1 MTAHRVVFEDVLI
14 IDGSG
19 NEPYPGVV
27 EIAGDRIVRVE
38 AVCAGSRDRADDAS
52 TPRRAIAPGFIDV
65 HSHADLS
72 PLTLGTPHPDISKI
86 SQGITTEVVG
96 NCGSSTA
103 PAPSGIRSTS
113 QMLAAS
119 LFPDT
124 ELRWRSFGE
133 WCEVIGAGGTLTNL
147 VPLVGHGA
155 LRGAAAGA
163 RPGSLSVEE
172 NRMTRLLLEEALEA
186 GAFGL
191 SSGLI
196 YSPSMNA
203 DTSELRELVRLLPPN
218 AVYATH
224 MRNEA
229 DRLLQSVD
237 EALATV
243 EGAEARLHV
252 SHLKAAGRQNWPLAP
267 RALAAL
273 RAARTR
279 GVRVTQDIY
288 PYTAASTTLSAC
300 LPPWA
305 QNLVN
310 TGGGAALRDSEVRR
324 EILATLGPD
333 LRIEGW
339 ENILAGASYSD
350 IAISYTP
357 TGEYQGLT
365 LQQIAD
371 GTDRDP
377 HEVLYS
383 LVAEH
388 GTQVAMLEFSMSE
401 ESIAEILADPFTAVG
416 TDGLPYRSDDLP
428 HPRRAGSFPRV
439 LRRFVREEGV
449 LTLAEAVHRMT
460 GLSAEI
466 FGLTDRGR
474 IVPGYAADLVLF
486 DPETIADGASYET
499 PRAEPAGVHEVYVN
513 GRCAYQGSA
522 WTGERSGRLLTRDPA

>member
-1 MTAHRVVFEDVLI
+1 MAADSTTFADVLI
-14 IDGSG
+14 VDGG
-19 NEPYPGVV
+19 GGAPYPGTV
-27 EIAGDRIVRVE
+27 EIARGRIVRVQP
-38 AVCAGSRDRADDAS
+38 S
-52 TPRRAIAPGFIDV
+52 TDPAAPAPRRAIAPGFIDV

-72 PLTLGTPHPDISKI
+72 PLTLGTPAPDLSKI

-103 PAPSGIRSTS
+103 PAPPGIRSTS

-124 ELRWRSFGE
+124 ELTWRSFGE
-133 WCEVIGAGGTLTNL
+133 WCEAIADGGTLTNL
-147 VPLVGHGA
+147 APLVGHGA
-155 LRGAAAGA
+155 LRGAVAGA
-163 RPGSLSVEE
+163 RPGPLTPDES
-172 NRMTRLLLEEALEA
+172 RLMHGLLDEAMEA

-203 DTSELRELVRLLPPN
+203 DTSELRDLVHALPAN

-229 DRLLQSVD
+229 DRLPESVD
-237 EALATV
+237 EALATA
-243 EGAEARLHV
+243 EGAAARLHV
-252 SHLKAAGRQNWPLAP
+252 SHLKAAGRQNWPLVP

-273 RAARTR
+273 RTARER

-310 TGGGAALRDSEVRR
+310 AEGGAALEDPAVRR
-324 EILATLGPD
+324 ELVSTLGPD
-333 LRIEGW
+333 LRIDGW

-350 IAISYTP
+350 IVVAYTP
-357 TGEYQGLT
+357 SGEHQGLT
-365 LQQIAD
+365 LQEIAE
-371 GTDRDP
+371 GSGRDP
-377 HEVLYS
+377 REVLCA

-401 ESIAEILADPFTAVG
+401 ESIAEILADPLTAVG
-416 TDGLPYRSDDLP
+416 TDGLPFRSDDLP

-439 LRRFVREEGV
+439 LRRFVRELGV
-449 LTLAEAVHRMT
+449 LSLAEAVHRMT

-474 IVPGYAADLVLF
+474 IATGLAADLVLF
-486 DPETIADGASYET
+486 DPEAIADGASYAD
-499 PRAEPAGVHEVYVN
+499 PRAEPTGIHEVYVN
-513 GRCAYQGSA
+513 GECAYRGSA
-522 WTGERSGRLLTRDPA
+522 WTGARSGRRLSRDTA